1 MEVSDVVFAVE
12 RDCYF
17 SPECSESGVCV
28 CVCVCVCGGK
38 KEMGK
43 YLEGESATI
52 LLGNIPQLFAISFKP
67 VLQ

>member
-1 MEVSDVVFAVE
+1 MLCLLWKGTVTFPQNVVKV
-12 RDCYF
+12 
-17 SPECSESGVCV
+17 
-28 CVCVCVCGGK
+28 VCVCGGK

>member
-1 MEVSDVVFAVE
+1 MLCLLWKGSVTFPQNVVKV
-12 RDCYF
+12 
-17 SPECSESGVCV
+17 VCV
-28 CVCVCVCGGK
+28 CECVCGGK